1 MSVAYDENITITMFI
16 RHPVSPL
23 GGKIE
28 QKFKKGYVM
37 NSFEDSSDEVWHL
50 QMGTPY
56 IKRQCNFLNIYVSS
70 RYVLVPEKNT
80 LHSPNPR
87 FLPLDSPF
95 ARAPN
100 PTHPP
105 LFAAI
110 LRRTTGIKVLECHAF
125 ICKRKLQP
133 MRLYD
138 AVFHAY
144 ADSSYAKQVDT
155 AGSIYGTLASERLSN
170 KDRIEEWKMSRS
182 QSGSTMTLNTI
193 TKDDISIYNGDENHK
208 VWAGSQDNLDGI
220 YDVYSSSTIS
230 RPSRPRQIA
239 QPVAVPPPPAK
250 EKKKKMK
257 GKSLAGSRE
266 DLYHP
271 IMNGK
276 ASSVSGSMLKSRQQ
290 AMHQMGPPG
299 PQPIYIMAPPPGTLP
314 NPKFFKH
321 HGNTFSHRPRG
332 RVLIPARPIP
342 PPMVP
347 VAPVII
353 PTMQKNKKKQ
363 KHVEEPIYM
372 PSNRALSPVASYQPV
387 SFPHEAYL
395 MQHYAT
401 MESQG
406 KQRKSREKS
415 IEKAKL
421 NKKLAQSMNGLD
433 DPNLVSD
440 ESPFNTGIY
449 RKKRTFE

>member
-1 MSVAYDENITITMFI
+1 
-16 RHPVSPL
+16 
-23 GGKIE
+23 
-28 QKFKKGYVM
+28 
-37 NSFEDSSDEVWHL
+37 
-50 QMGTPY
+50 
-56 IKRQCNFLNIYVSS
+56 
-70 RYVLVPEKNT
+70 YVLVPEKNT
-80 LHSPNPR
+80 LHSPSPR

-95 ARAPN
+95 ARTPN

-125 ICKRKLQP
+125 ICKREVAANALV
-133 MRLYD
+133 RCC
-138 AVFHAY
+138 FHAY

-155 AGSIYGTLASERLSN
+155 AGSIYGTLASERLTS
-170 KDRIEEWKMSRS
+170 KDKIDEWKMSRS

-193 TKDDISIYNGDENHK
+193 GNAKDDISIYNGDENHK

-220 YDVYSSSTIS
+220 YDVYSTSTIS

-239 QPVAVPPPPAK
+239 QPVVVPPPPVK
-250 EKKKKMK
+250 EKKKKSK
-257 GKSLAGSRE
+257 GKSLSGSRE

-271 IMNGK
+271 VMNGR
-276 ASSVSGSMLKSRQQ
+276 ASSVSGTLMKPRQS
-290 AMHQMGPPG
+290 MHQMGGPG
-299 PQPIYIMAPPPGTLP
+299 PQPIYIVAPHPGTLP

-321 HGNTFSHRPRG
+321 HGNTFSHRHRG
-332 RVLIPARPIP
+332 KVLMPARPIP

-347 VAPVII
+347 MTPVII
-353 PTMQKNKKKQ
+353 PTTMQKNRKKQ
-363 KHVEEPIYM
+363 KHQHVEEPIYM

-387 SFPHEAYL
+387 NFPHEAYL

-415 IEKAKL
+415 VEKTAKL

-433 DPNLVSD
+433 DPNLTSD

-449 RKKRTFE
+449 RKKGHLNERAFSLFYKARAQK